1 MRLLLK
7 IVAGVAGLLLLLLG
21 AVAVVVATMDTR
33 TLLVPIE
40 AELERAT
47 GRDVTLGTEARIDL
61 SLTPTLQLT
70 DVAVGNAP
78 WGSAKEMIRAKR
90 LEAQVALLPLLSR
103 RVDLVRFTLVE
114 PTILLE
120 TDSQGRGNWTF
131 GDSPAAPSKPA
142 DPVADAAGAFGLG
155 EFAIERGDV
164 RWRDGRTGEVTQ
176 IRIERLYLRARD
188 PGKPV
193 VAEFRGSVAEVPLVL
208 EGHFGPLA
216 ALRAKQWPWPLS
228 VKGEVAGRKTEVTT
242 KVREVPDGL
251 EASEL
256 VIAVGNTKMSGTLVY
271 AARSPRPFVRFKL
284 EADTLTPADLAIA
297 GGAAATAATGRAPAV
312 PAKAAAKP
320 DGRLFSSTPIPLGGL
335 SAVDAQGELAIGKLV
350 LAAGRTAGSVR
361 AKLTLADGRL
371 EVSEFA
377 GNVLGG
383 SAQGQLVVDARN
395 EKNASLALKLDA
407 RDLDLAA
414 LMAVAGV
421 VRDVKGGKTEI
432 HIDVNAR
439 GNSMRGFASTLNGS
453 AVARVGNARWIS
465 TSAGMPA
472 ALDQLATVFNPLRT
486 SGAPTDLKCVGLR
499 LPFASGVARFDRGI
513 GMETEQLGVAASG
526 TINLGSESL
535 DLLVHPRIKDRSGVD
550 LARISGAVRIQ
561 GPLNAPRAAFNPVGS
576 IAAAGDIAALA
587 RGGGRAALIGAL
599 TPTAPSG
606 PSECAVALGTARAET
621 PPAQA
626 GRTPSPGPAKDP
638 AQDLNRALGKLL
650 GR

>member
-7 IVAGVAGLLLLLLG
+7 IVVGVVGLLLLLLG
-21 AVAVVVATMDTR
+21 AVAVIVATTDTR
-33 TLLVPIE
+33 TLLAPIE
-40 AELERAT
+40 AQLERAT
-47 GRDVTLGTEARIDL
+47 GRDVTLGAEAHIDL
-61 SLTPTLQLT
+61 SLTPTLVLT
-70 DVAVGNAP
+70 DVTLGNAP

-90 LEAQVALLPLLSR
+90 VEAQVALLPLLSR

-131 GDSPAAPSKPA
+131 GESPAVPGKPA

-155 EFAIERGDV
+155 EFAVEKGDL

-193 VAEFRGSVAEVPLVL
+193 VAEFKGSIGEVPLVL

-216 ALRAKQWPWPLS
+216 ALRAKQWPWPVS
-228 VKGEVAGRKTEVTT
+228 VKGEVSGRKTEVTT
-242 KVREVPDGL
+242 KVRETTDGL

-256 VIAVGNTKMSGTLVY
+256 VLLVGNSKLRGTLVY
-271 AARSPRPFVRFKL
+271 AARTPRPFVRFNL
-284 EADTLTPADLAIA
+284 DAETFTPADLVLA

-312 PAKAAAKP
+312 AAKAAPKP
-320 DGRLFSSTPIPLGGL
+320 DGRLFSSAPIPLGGL
-335 SAVDAQGELAIGKLV
+335 SAVDAQGELAIGKL
-350 LAAGRTAGSVR
+350 LLGEGRSAGSVR

-371 EVSEFA
+371 DISEFG

-383 SAQGQLVVDARN
+383 SAQGRLVLDARN

-407 RDLDLAA
+407 QGLDLAA

-421 VRDVKGGKTEI
+421 VRDVKGGKTAI
-432 HIDVNAR
+432 HVDVNAR
-439 GNSMRGFASTLNGS
+439 GHSMRDFASTLTGS
-453 AVARVGNARWIS
+453 AVANVGNARWVS
-465 TSAGMPA
+465 TNAGLPA
-472 ALDQLATVFNPLRT
+472 ALDQLASVFNPLRT

-499 LPFASGVARFDRGI
+499 LPFTAGVARFDRGI
-513 GMETEQLGVAASG
+513 GLETDQLGVAASG

-535 DLLVHPRIKDRSGVD
+535 DLLVHPRIKDRSGID
-550 LARISGAVRIQ
+550 LARISGAIRVQ
-561 GPLNAPRAAFNPVGS
+561 GPLNAPRVAFNPVGS
-576 IAAAGDIAALA
+576 IAAAGDVAALA
-587 RGGGRAALIGAL
+587 RGGRGAL
-599 TPTAPSG
+599 LGALALTAPSG
-606 PSECAVALGTARAET
+606 PSECAVALGTARAA
-621 PPAQA
+621 PATSNTGA
-626 GRTPSPGPAKDP
+626 APSRGPANDP
-638 AQDLNRALGKLL
+638 AQELNRAVGKLF